1 MKNLENYKKQ
11 LKEQEEYLKALI
23 KKSDKNLEKYKDI
36 QDKRIRISYSNGC
49 KQFLMY
55 NKDTKEITYVK
66 NSKQKAVAKILQR
79 DYELALNKKLKELYK
94 KLSRFNSTYD
104 FEDVKRIYDDL
115 HATKKE
121 LVIPMI
127 ESDEQFVARWL
138 LEHQGEQNDY
148 PEEARIYTANGERVR
163 SKSEKIIADL
173 FLKYNVPYRYEP
185 KLVIGNNHIINPDFV
200 VLNVRERKT
209 IYWEHLGLIEMESY
223 AVKNLKKINDYNIAG
238 YELGEDLI
246 ISMETSEKVF
256 DSRRI
261 EDLIVKYCI

>member
-1 MKNLENYKKQ
+1 M
-11 LKEQEEYLKALI
+11 
-23 KKSDKNLEKYKDI
+23 
-36 QDKRIRISYSNGC
+36 
-49 KQFLMY
+49 
-55 NKDTKEITYVK
+55 
-66 NSKQKAVAKILQR
+66 
-79 DYELALNKKLKELYK
+79 
-94 KLSRFNSTYD
+94 
-104 FEDVKRIYDDL
+104 
-115 HATKKE
+115 
-121 LVIPMI
+121 
-127 ESDEQFVARWL
+127 
-138 LEHQGEQNDY
+138 
-148 PEEARIYTANGERVR
+148 
-163 SKSEKIIADL
+163 